1 MRSSRSAIN
10 VKKKIVIPCTHYSGS
25 SSDNILQKYK
35 AFHKQTLTLM
45 QPTDHTQIF
54 PAFTRVQVYVY
65 SALCNFITRC
75 RQCIYH
81 HSSQT
86 KQPYHHKDPW
96 HCPFILPSHPVVLLL
111 TSSVQ
116 FSSVAQSCPTLCN
129 NTNTKLLS
137 II

>member
-1 MRSSRSAIN
+1 MQD
-10 VKKKIVIPCTHYSGS
+10 SGRLMNRYQAEILPNMKFQ
-25 SSDNILQKYK
+25 DNLQASHR

-54 PAFTRVQVYVY
+54 PAFTRVQVHVY

-86 KQPYHHKDPW
+86 KQLYHHKDPW
-96 HCPFILPSHPVVLLL
+96 HCPFITTSIAFTPSGSIAH
-111 TSSVQ
+111 Q
-116 FSSVAQSCPTLCN
+116 FSSVQSLSHVRLFATIQTLSC
-129 NTNTKLLS
+129 S
-137 II
+137 P